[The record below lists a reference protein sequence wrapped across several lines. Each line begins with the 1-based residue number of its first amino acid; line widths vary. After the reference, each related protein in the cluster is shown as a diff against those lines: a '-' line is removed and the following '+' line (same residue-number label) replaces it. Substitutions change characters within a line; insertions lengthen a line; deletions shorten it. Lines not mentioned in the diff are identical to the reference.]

1 MAISRPQSFADFP
14 ALKNKCASSE
24 VAIAGDALRR
34 LSWHWQAVSMSMS
47 DGSFNRLT
55 LGSAPTRRENYTLAK
70 ISVNEFICP
79 GVINFTRMANPFSLF
94 PAKPRLYRHLTGFA
108 VVPILQIPQSPMAR

>member
-1 MAISRPQSFADFP
+1 
-14 ALKNKCASSE
+14 
-24 VAIAGDALRR
+24 
-34 LSWHWQAVSMSMS
+34 MSMS

-55 LGSAPTRRENYTLAK
+55 LGSAPTRLENYTLAK

-79 GVINFTRMANPFSLF
+79 GCDQSHPDGEPLSLF
-94 PAKPRLYRHLTGFA
+94 LEKPRLYGHLTGFG